1 MVWAVGITRENA
13 LDRASS
19 AGIIKAKRRRRG
31 EQTMAQGHDSAN
43 DHQPHHDDHQRHGH
57 GHSHTH
63 GMIDPT
69 ILSTQR
75 GIWAI
80 KWSFVGLLATAMFQ
94 VVVVFFILFSAIVAG
109 YEAVDRLL
117 HPRPVEYLWA
127 VVAASIIGFL
137 GNEGVAVFRIRV
149 WKEIGSAALVADGY
163 HARVDGW
170 TSLAVLVGAVGVWL
184 GYPLADPLVGLAITL
199 AILAIV
205 WQSGKAVFTR
215 MLDGV
220 EPEVI
225 EALTHAAM
233 HIPGVQAVTDVRA
246 RWIGHHLHAELN
258 VAVPPA
264 LSVAEGHHLAKTVHH
279 QLLHHVPFLSR
290 TTIHIDPA
298 GEVGEG
304 GGGGGG
310 EGGGGRGG
318 GGGAGGGGG
327 GGGRN
332 PRREQDGPFEFH
344 VGSQ

>member
-1 MVWAVGITRENA
+1 
-13 LDRASS
+13 
-19 AGIIKAKRRRRG
+19 
-31 EQTMAQGHDSAN
+31 MAQGHDSAN
-43 DHQPHHDDHQRHGH
+43 DRQPHHHDDQRHGH
-57 GHSHTH
+57 GHGHTH

-94 VVVVFFILFSAIVAG
+94 VVVVFLSGSVALLADTIHNFGDAATAVPLWIAFLFARFKPTRRFSFGYGRVEDLAGVVIVFIILFSAIVAG

-149 WKEIGSAALVADGY
+149 GKEIGSAALVADGY

-225 EALTHAAM
+225 EALTHAAV

-298 GEVGEG
+298 GEVGEIHH
-304 GGGGGG
+304 
-310 EGGGGRGG
+310 RI
-318 GGGAGGGGG
+318 AAHAH
-327 GGGRN
+327 
-332 PRREQDGPFEFH
+332 DGLPVH
-344 VGSQ
+344 SH

>member
-1 MVWAVGITRENA
+1 
-13 LDRASS
+13 
-19 AGIIKAKRRRRG
+19 
-31 EQTMAQGHDSAN
+31 MAQGHDSAN
-43 DHQPHHDDHQRHGH
+43 DHQHHHDDHQRHGRGH
-57 GHSHTH
+57 GHTH

-80 KWSFVGLLATAMFQ
+80 KWSFVGLLATALFQ
-94 VVVVFFILFSAIVAG
+94 VVVVLFSGSVALLADTIHNFGDAATAVPLWIAFLFARFKPTRRFSFGYGRVEDLAGVVIVFIILFSAIVAG

-149 WKEIGSAALVADGY
+149 GKEIGSAALVADGY

-298 GEVGEG
+298 GEVGEIHH
-304 GGGGGG
+304 
-310 EGGGGRGG
+310 RI
-318 GGGAGGGGG
+318 AAHAH
-327 GGGRN
+327 
-332 PRREQDGPFEFH
+332 DGLPVH
-344 VGSQ
+344 SH